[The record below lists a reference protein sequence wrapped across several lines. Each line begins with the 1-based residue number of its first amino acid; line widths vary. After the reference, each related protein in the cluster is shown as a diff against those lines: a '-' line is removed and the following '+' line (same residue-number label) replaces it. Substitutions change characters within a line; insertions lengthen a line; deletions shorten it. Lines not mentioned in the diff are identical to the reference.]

1 MSLEPGTLLAG
12 RWRIEATLGHGGMA
26 TVYRAVDTR
35 SEATVALK
43 RLHPHLASQPGVSS
57 RFAREVLA
65 ARLIDHPNV
74 VRVHELVEHDGEPPF
89 LVMELVEAP
98 DLKFV
103 VRAEG
108 RLDPAR
114 VVRIGL
120 GAAAGLTAA
129 HAAGVLH
136 GDVKPHNLLLESGA
150 GGAEAIKLIDLGMA
164 RVETTVGLSTHS
176 LVLGTPE
183 YAAPELFTDRFLDAR
198 GDVYGLGA
206 TLYELVTGRPPF
218 RGGGAFEVL
227 QAKARE
233 DAPSPRARA
242 PDCPDW
248 LDRVVRQAMAPAPED
263 RIPTMEALAAA
274 LRAGVGPALGPRA
287 GREGP
292 GSALEAAGPS
302 CPGCAAPLVVGLG
315 LCVTCGREDDRIRP
329 REGGRHLVWVRR
341 TGWARGPN
349 PTDILTYQQKY
360 AIARRVQEALGQAS
374 VDDRRLDVR
383 LKSPPFVVVDGL
395 SERDAH
401 RLVARLESEGVK
413 ARAERRGV
421 RAALRVAIGTRGV
434 LVATGLGLLVLAPA
448 LVALSEALRHFPL
461 VWPLVGVGGLLGTVA
476 ATVAWRMRPLTRLAG
491 RGRPLPVGRAAE
503 EDEAA
508 VAWLGPIARRL
519 RDQARSPGL
528 LRTLGR
534 LVRRAA
540 ALERSLLRLDWIEA
554 ELRARYRGELGA
566 ALQQAGVIAA
576 AIQRTDDYLTEADE
590 AELHDRLAHA
600 HQLRAA
606 LALDEDPSE
615 ALAALAEA
623 EAALDT
629 RAELEASR
637 ARSYSGLL
645 RLVARLDALHARL
658 ARVADAEGR
667 AAAEALAAAMSEL
680 EADLEAVREVESL

>member
-1 MSLEPGTLLAG
+1 MSLAPGTLLAG

-43 RLHPHLASQPGVSS
+43 RLHPHLASQPGVSA

-65 ARLIDHPNV
+65 AQRIDHPNV
-74 VRVHELVEHDGEPPF
+74 VRVHELVERDGEPPC
-89 LVMELVEAP
+89 LVMELVEAA

-120 GAAAGLTAA
+120 EAAAGLAAA
-129 HAAGVLH
+129 HAAGVIH
-136 GDVKPHNLLLESGA
+136 GDVKPHNLLLGTGSD
-150 GGAEAIKLIDLGMA
+150 GAERVKLIDLGMA

-206 TLYELVTGRPPF
+206 TLYELLTGRPPF

-233 DAPSPRARA
+233 DAPSPRARV
-242 PDCPDW
+242 PECPEW

-263 RIPTMEALAAA
+263 RVPTMEALVAA
-274 LRAGVGPALGPRA
+274 LSAGIGPALGSGASRA
-287 GREGP
+287 GP
-292 GSALEAAGPS
+292 GGALETSGPS
-302 CPGCAAPLVVGLG
+302 CPGCAAPIVVGLG
-315 LCVTCGREDDRIRP
+315 LCMACGREDERIRP
-329 REGGRHLVWVRR
+329 REGGRHRVWVRR
-341 TGWARGPN
+341 SGWARGPN
-349 PTDILTYQQKY
+349 RADTLTYQQKY
-360 AIARRVQEALGQAS
+360 AIARRVQEALGLAT
-374 VDDRRLDVR
+374 VDDKRLDAR

-395 SERDAH
+395 AERDAH
-401 RLVARLESEGVK
+401 RLVARLEAEGIR
-413 ARAERRGV
+413 ARAEGRGLAG
-421 RAALRVAIGTRGV
+421 RLRFAAGTHGVVA
-434 LVATGLGLLVLAPA
+434 ATALALLVLTPCVIA
-448 LVALSEALRHFPL
+448 LAEALRQPTL
-461 VWPLVGVGGLLGTVA
+461 PWLLGGIGGLL
-476 ATVAWRMRPLTRLAG
+476 ATIGLSVLWRMRPLTRIAG
-491 RGRPLPVGRAAE
+491 PGGPVPLGRAADE
-503 EDEAA
+503 EDAA
-508 VAWLGPIARRL
+508 VAWLGPLARRM
-519 RDQARSPGL
+519 RDAARGPSL
-528 LRTLGR
+528 LRTLNR

-540 ALERSLLRLDWIEA
+540 LLERSLVRLGWVDAPLRD
-554 ELRARYRGELGA
+554 RYRDELGA
-566 ALQQAGVIAA
+566 ALQQATVIAA

-600 HQLRAA
+600 HQVRAG
-606 LALDEDPSE
+606 LALDADPSE

-623 EAALDT
+623 EAALET
-629 RAELEASR
+629 RAELEAGR
-637 ARSYSGLL
+637 ARAYSGLL
-645 RLVARLDALHARL
+645 RLVARLDDLHARL